1 MPEIYQQIAD
11 KDTFEIFIRNFKE
24 YLVPDTTTVQKKK
37 KKKPEEQ
44 EQIVQACLEILEQ
57 YMEHE
62 PQHLRN
68 FCMSEGEKVAK
79 FPTC

>member
-1 MPEIYQQIAD
+1 MKMPEIYQQIAE
-11 KDTFEIFIRNFKE
+11 KDTFEIVIRNLKE
-24 YLVPDTTTVQKKK
+24 FLVPDATTTTNVQKKK
-37 KKKPEEQ
+37 KKRPEDL

-68 FCMSEGEKVAK
+68 FCMS
-79 FPTC
+79 